1 MNNPVDRSS
10 KNFQEEINLKEII
23 YALKGS
29 SMLIATMVTLT
40 TLIGIIYSLMAPQI
54 WTSHALLTVAESENP
69 TIGGS
74 SSLGG
79 LASIAG
85 FNSSEGNI
93 EGSKALAKV
102 KSREF
107 FSHLITFD
115 DVLPNL
121 MAQKSF
127 DPDTQKTIFDT
138 DIYDDKSKEWVN
150 GSPTNW
156 IAYKVYLKN
165 IRIIMDPK
173 TSFITV
179 SISNR
184 SPYFAESFLSLI
196 IQEVNS
202 QSQKKD
208 LQESADSLNYLYQ
221 ELANSSQTEVR
232 TTISQ
237 LIESQL
243 KKQMLAR
250 VKTDYIL
257 EGLDKPFVP
266 KERTSPQRT
275 RITIV
280 SFFVG
285 LILAVF
291 FTLIRFYVK
300 KNLAKFDA

>member
-1 MNNPVDRSS
+1 MNNFVDRSS
-10 KNFQEEINLKEII
+10 KDFQEEVNLREII
-23 YALKGS
+23 FALKSS
-29 SMLIATMVTLT
+29 SMLIAIMVSFITLA
-40 TLIGIIYSLMAPQI
+40 GIIYSLLAPQI
-54 WTSHALLTVAESENP
+54 WTSQALLTVSESENP
-69 TIGGS
+69 TVGN

-85 FNSSEGNI
+85 LNSSESNI

-107 FSHLITFD
+107 FDHLIKFD

-121 MAQKSF
+121 MAAKSF
-127 DPDTQKTIFDT
+127 DPLTQTTIFDD
-138 DIYDDKSKEWVN
+138 DIYNSKSKEWV
-150 GSPTNW
+150 GGRPPNW
-156 IAYKVYLKN
+156 IAYKEYLN
-165 IRIIMDPK
+165 NVRIIMDPK

-179 SISNR
+179 SITSR

-196 IQEVNS
+196 INEVNS
-202 QSQKKD
+202 QSRKKD

-221 ELANSSQTEVR
+221 ELASSSQTEVR

-285 LILAVF
+285 LLLAVF